1 MENSDFVSYAENALD
16 YGIMGILLLM
26 SVVTLWLFIERQMF
40 YKTVRLDDYDNK
52 DALELDLSDNLS
64 TISAIGANAP
74 YVGLLG
80 TVIGIM
86 LTFYSLGDIGSV
98 DAKKIMMGLAL
109 ALKATALGLVVA
121 IPAISFYTILL
132 RKMEKIVVKQGII
145 PVNLPTAKASE
156 KNDQQKEVAIYVNSK
171 GEIYYDKAKVSIEEL
186 EQKLS
191 AIPQSQTV
199 VLRSDKESR
208 FQDFVSVMNI
218 LKRLNH
224 EQLYIVT
231 KD

>member
-1 MENSDFVSYAENALD
+1 MENSDFISYAENALD

-26 SVVTLWLFIERQMF
+26 SVVTLWLFIERLMF
-40 YKTVRLDDYDNK
+40 YSSIRAEDYDNK
-52 DALELDLSDNLS
+52 DALELELSDNLS

-132 RKMEKIVVKQGII
+132 RKMEKIVVKFDISQE
-145 PVNLPTAKASE
+145 AK
-156 KNDQQKEVAIYVNSK
+156 K
-171 GEIYYDKAKVSIEEL
+171 
-186 EQKLS
+186 
-191 AIPQSQTV
+191 
-199 VLRSDKESR
+199 
-208 FQDFVSVMNI
+208 
-218 LKRLNH
+218 
-224 EQLYIVT
+224 
-231 KD
+231 